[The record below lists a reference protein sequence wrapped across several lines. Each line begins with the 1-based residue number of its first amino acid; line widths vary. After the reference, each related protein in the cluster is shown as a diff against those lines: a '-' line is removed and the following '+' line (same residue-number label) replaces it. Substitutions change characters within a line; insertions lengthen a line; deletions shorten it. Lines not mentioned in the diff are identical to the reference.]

1 MSRRVTMLVL
11 TAAVALSVIG
21 CGKREQEPADA
32 NAAANQTLKERA
44 GQALQDTAD
53 FVAQQKDQ
61 LVASAQK
68 QLDKL
73 EAQVNDWLDKA
84 RIEDEQAKQKLDA
97 LSEKFK
103 AALAGARGAL
113 DTAKE
118 AGAEAWQEAK
128 PALELALEEAQRT
141 FDELVSYI
149 RAQAVPQQEPE
160 AAAPAIE

>member
-1 MSRRVTMLVL
+1 MSRRVTVLVL
-11 TAAVALSVIG
+11 AAAVALSVIG
-21 CGKREQEPADA
+21 CGKREQEPADD
-32 NAAANQTLKERA
+32 NAAASQTLKERA
-44 GQALQDTAD
+44 SQALQDTTD
-53 FVAQQKDQ
+53 FAAQQKNQ
-61 LVASAQK
+61 LAASAQE

-73 EAQVNDWLDKA
+73 EAQFNDWLDKA
-84 RIEDEQAKQKLDA
+84 GIEDEQARQELDA

-118 AGAEAWQEAK
+118 AGAGAWQQAK

-149 RAQAVPQQEPE
+149 KARAVPQQQQEDANTVVE
-160 AAAPAIE
+160 

>member
-1 MSRRVTMLVL
+1 MLVL

-32 NAAANQTLKERA
+32 NAAANQTLEERA
-44 GQALQDTAD
+44 SQALQDTTD
-53 FVAQQKDQ
+53 FVAQQKDK
-61 LVASAQK
+61 LVASAQE

-73 EAQVNDWLDKA
+73 ETQFNDWLDKA
-84 RIEDEQAKQKLDA
+84 GIEDEQAKQTLDA
-97 LSEKFK
+97 LNEKFK
-103 AALAGARGAL
+103 AALGAARGAL

-149 RAQAVPQQEPE
+149 KSRAVPQQEPE
-160 AAAPAIE
+160 AADPAIE

>member
-32 NAAANQTLKERA
+32 NAAAKETLKERA
-44 GQALQDTAD
+44 GQALQDTTD
-53 FVAQQKDQ
+53 LVAQQKDK
-61 LVASAQK
+61 LIASAQE

-73 EAQVNDWLDKA
+73 EAQFNDWLDKVG
-84 RIEDEQAKQKLDA
+84 IEDEQAKQKLDA

-103 AALAGARGAL
+103 TTLAGARGAL

-128 PALELALEEAQRT
+128 PALASALEEAQRT

-149 RAQAVPQQEPE
+149 KAQAVPQQEPE
-160 AAAPAIE
+160 AADPAVE